1 MKKIEITN
9 GVYGARDSKTN
20 RVTPVPIGGTVDVTD
35 EEASRLVRLKVAK
48 IIDEE
53 TPADGVA
60 TPPAPPSGGGAG
72 VNAADGNGGA
82 EGQENGNEDD
92 EVLDI
97 VDGHFTVESLMKMER
112 KDMEALAS
120 DLEIDANAV
129 KKCKNKTELA
139 NLIAEVEVAVEDDG
153 DEEPPV
159 DTGEEPPALD
169 VESPVV

>member
-1 MKKIEITN
+1 MNKIEIIN
-9 GVYGARDSKTN
+9 GVYGARDSNTN

-35 EEASRLVRLKVAK
+35 EEAARLVRLKVAK
-48 IIDEE
+48 VIGEE
-53 TPADGVA
+53 IPADGVA
-60 TPPAPPSGGGAG
+60 TIPAHTSSDGAG
-72 VNAADGNGGA
+72 VNAPDGNGGA
-82 EGQENGNEDD
+82 EVLENGFEED

-112 KDMEALAS
+112 KEMEALAA
-120 DLEIDANAV
+120 DLEIEADAI

-139 NLIAEVEVAVEDDG
+139 NLIAKVEVAVEDDG
-153 DEEPPV
+153 DDEPPV